1 MWIENSIM
9 CIKEYNIRKVL
20 EEIVCRMWIDSS
32 GSELGPVADCYEH
45 GNETSGSIKYD
56 VFQYFLWQIIR
67 RILFPV
73 NFNSCP
79 SLGVKG
85 QL

>member
-1 MWIENSIM
+1 M

-56 VFQYFLWQIIR
+56 VFQYFL
-67 RILFPV
+67 
-73 NFNSCP
+73 
-79 SLGVKG
+79 
-85 QL
+85 